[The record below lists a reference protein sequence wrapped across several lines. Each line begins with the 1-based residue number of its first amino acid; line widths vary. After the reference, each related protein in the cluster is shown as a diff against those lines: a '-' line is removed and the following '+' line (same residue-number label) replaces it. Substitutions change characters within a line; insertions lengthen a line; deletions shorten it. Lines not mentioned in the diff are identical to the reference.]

1 MTIKTA
7 TPYLILS
14 GKAEQAIAL
23 YQSALGATVETKT
36 RFGDMDP
43 NCPAAQKDN
52 VMHALLRVGGGT
64 LMLSDGDGDGSTQSG
79 EGVSKVNV
87 EVALD
92 ITDADEARRAFD
104 ALSVQGKVS
113 QPLSA
118 APWGALFGALTDQFG
133 IQWMF
138 NVELKPG

>member
-1 MTIKTA
+1 MPIKTA

-14 GKAEQAIAL
+14 GQAEQAIAL
-23 YQSALGATVETKT
+23 YERALGATVETKM

-43 NCPAAQKDN
+43 NCPATQKES
-52 VMHALLRVGGGT
+52 VMHAPLRVGGGT
-64 LMLSDGDGDGSTQSG
+64 LRLSDGAGDGSTPTRG
-79 EGVSKVNV
+79 GASKVNV

-92 ITDADEARRAFD
+92 ITDADEARRCFD

-133 IQWMF
+133 ID
-138 NVELKPG
+138 